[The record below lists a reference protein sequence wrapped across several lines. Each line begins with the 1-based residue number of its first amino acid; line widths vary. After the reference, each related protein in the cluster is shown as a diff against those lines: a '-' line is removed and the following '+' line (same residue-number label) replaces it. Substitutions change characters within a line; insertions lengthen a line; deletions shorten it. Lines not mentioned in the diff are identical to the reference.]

1 MDSVISSKN
10 TKGTVNF
17 SKALIH
23 SVAKLIDVSPKSF
36 QLFLTLSAYCD
47 DNGSIIT
54 NKKTLSHLINEEA
67 RKVDYCLR
75 CLQEHGYIK
84 IEPVHVD
91 YSKDIFGKVH
101 DKQKYY
107 KSKKQEWNV
116 IDEQYSTTVNIK
128 GTYMRIY
135 LNKEF
140 VSFSNGYHNTMLLYI
155 KRNLYF
161 DARLTNE
168 QITVR

>member
-1 MDSVISSKN
+1 MSIVILKIFEKYFHKNVDKCILLWYNNTHKREYKKGETSLDSVISSKN

-17 SKALIH
+17 SKTLIH

-54 NKKTLSHLINEEA
+54 DKKTLSHLINEEA

-75 CLQEHGYIK
+75 CLQEHDYIK

-91 YSKDIFGKVH
+91 YSKDI
-101 DKQKYY
+101 
-107 KSKKQEWNV
+107 
-116 IDEQYSTTVNIK
+116 
-128 GTYMRIY
+128 
-135 LNKEF
+135 
-140 VSFSNGYHNTMLLYI
+140 
-155 KRNLYF
+155 
-161 DARLTNE
+161 
-168 QITVR
+168 